1 MTQQEFTARTG
12 LNVNPETYAN
22 IEKVRQALDNGK
34 CLRIE
39 FYKDGSGACFHFID
53 PHGDHGLPCDRLM
66 SFSINEAM
74 QIVSG
79 FRFKQHE
86 LNKCY

>member
-1 MTQQEFTARTG
+1 MENKER
-12 LNVNPETYAN
+12 
-22 IEKVRQALDNGK
+22 IEKVRQALEKGK
-34 CLRIE
+34 CLKVE
-39 FYKDGSGACFHFID
+39 FYKDGSGASFHFID
-53 PHGDHGLPCDRLM
+53 PHGDHGMPCDWSM
-66 SFSINEAM
+66 SFSIDEAM